1 MPPPPLPVKAYAGPV
16 LQDGEEVIVHSGDLK
31 NLRATVAKAVY
42 GGLVVVFV
50 SFSSLNISLRIS
62 NRAGPAQGH

>member
-42 GGLVVVFV
+42 GSPTVLVQPKGIDVQGDLSIAV
-50 SFSSLNISLRIS
+50 SRL
-62 NRAGPAQGH
+62 